1 MYGNNLIRIESQKH
15 SILFLAF
22 RSLVSHLIILGF
34 NSLTYKMTD
43 FDPRI
48 SEVAF
53 TTKHFY
59 LYDHFYQ
66 VPAVFQSVAITK
78 RYLTHKFLTRDT
90 MCQ

>member
-1 MYGNNLIRIESQKH
+1 
-15 SILFLAF
+15 
-22 RSLVSHLIILGF
+22 
-34 NSLTYKMTD
+34 MTD

-66 VPAVFQSVAITK
+66 VPAVFQSIAVTK
-78 RYLTHKFLTRDT
+78 KYLTHKFLIRDT